1 MSRGRRGPILA
12 GTWLIGLGIVLLLP
26 GALGWV
32 RVEGAA
38 VG

>member
-12 GTWLIGLGIVLLLP
+12 GTRLIGLGIVLLLLAAH
-26 GALGWV
+26 GSV